1 MRAESVTTIFSGVG
15 NPAAVADAVA
25 GELGDTVR
33 VVALY
38 EGSLGGP
45 GSGAESYVEMM
56 RSNASAISAA
66 LQD

>member
-1 MRAESVTTIFSGVG
+1 MRAEGVTTIFSGVG
-15 NPAAVADAVA
+15 NPTAVADAVA
-25 GELGDTVR
+25 GELGDTVQ
-33 VVALY
+33 VVAIN

-56 RSNASAISAA
+56 RSNASVISTA